1 MSAPARAPVRAFGAA
16 GGARS
21 AAGDA
26 AGHAARRTLGDG
38 PRNARIA
45 RSATRDGAGAGRLP
59 GPPGV
64 LLVGL
69 EASDPAARAA
79 LAARVEAAGHLVA
92 PPGAQADVWLTG
104 EAPPGAGAAFGGARA
119 PALLLGEAEEGSAV
133 PADAGPAVLDAAL
146 RAVAAGL
153 VVRAPEVSAPRGF
166 GPAEPAR
173 ALLTPREVSILA
185 CLGDGLSNKAVARRL
200 GISAHTVKFHLEA
213 VFDKLGATSRAEA
226 VAKGL
231 RRGLIEL

>member
-1 MSAPARAPVRAFGAA
+1 MSAPVSVPEDPP
-16 GGARS
+16 GGARVVRLP
-21 AAGDA
+21 ARAGA
-26 AGHAARRTLGDG
+26 
-38 PRNARIA
+38 
-45 RSATRDGAGAGRLP
+45 SAGRLR
-59 GPPGV
+59 
-64 LLVGL
+64 VGL
-69 EASDPAARAA
+69 GASDPAARAA
-79 LAARVEAAGHLVA
+79 LAARVEAAGHFA
-92 PPGAQADVWLTG
+92 ARPGAEADVWLID
-104 EAPPGAGAAFGGARA
+104 EAAPDAGFGAGFGAAFEQARV

-146 RAVAAGL
+146 RAAAVGL
-153 VVRAPEVSAPRGF
+153 VVRAPEASAPRGF

-173 ALLTPREVSILA
+173 ALLTPREVEILA

-213 VFDKLGATSRAEA
+213 VFGKLGAASRAEA